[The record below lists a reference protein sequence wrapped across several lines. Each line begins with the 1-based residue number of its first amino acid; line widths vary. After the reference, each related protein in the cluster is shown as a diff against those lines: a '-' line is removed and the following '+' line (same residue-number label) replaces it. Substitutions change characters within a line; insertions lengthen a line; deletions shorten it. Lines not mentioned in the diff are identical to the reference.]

1 MGAIISE
8 LSTCLVI
15 AAVLGL
21 WIGWIVQG
29 KRHTQKQK
37 REEGDAMGSI

>member
-8 LSTCLVI
+8 LSTCLVV

-29 KRHTQKQK
+29 KKHEKKQK
-37 REEGDAMGSI
+37 REDDAMGSI